1 MFEVWNNVWNFA
13 HNSNSHFYIYST
25 LNRLHTTYFK
35 INEKS
40 YTTTYCNIFIFFS
53 QNVLSFSNWPRYT
66 IFHYL
71 YRCHS
76 LKSILLHLVIFC
88 LWIHIS
94 DGVRWSAHFESSSNI
109 SKDWQKM
116 KKFSLNFYL
125 KKGTSNTQNPC
136 FHITQFPFTIFKI

>member
-1 MFEVWNNVWNFA
+1 MEFCSQFKF
-13 HNSNSHFYIYST
+13 SF
-25 LNRLHTTYFK
+25 LHLQYTQQTTYYIFQNQWK
-35 INEKS
+35 II
-40 YTTTYCNIFIFFS
+40 YYLLQYFHIFS

-88 LWIHIS
+88 FWIHIS
-94 DGVRWSAHFESSSNI
+94 EGVRWSAHFESSSNI